1 MAFKRSRRGLLRRIM
16 RRLTAPFT
24 APVPL
29 ALRRRL
35 VLQQHNRLGRFVP
48 MLCLLISANTVAMS
62 LAVLGDLPWWQQL
75 LPPALLVGACFA
87 VLAWRARVRQNQRL
101 TPRTAMRHLRQTV
114 PVAAGLGLVAGLWA
128 VNAFTETERYYCMVA
143 PVFIGIAAVV
153 CATCLLSVPRA
164 AIAAMV
170 CAVAPVAIKMGS
182 YDNLGVRAMAAMMV
196 LLLLMQARVVL
207 TTFRETVAMLSMQHG
222 LRRAANTDALT
233 GLANRA
239 AFRRILGLR
248 AASGTPVLL
257 VLADL
262 DGFKRANDTYG
273 HLAGDA
279 VLVEVAAR
287 LRRLAPRAACIAR
300 LGGDEFALL
309 FDVAQGERVARATI
323 EAIRAAISLPIVWN
337 DAVMT
342 IGVSIGAAAFPAEA
356 GEIEPLIQLA
366 DGRLYADKAR
376 HKAAAHVGTGIALLA

>member
-1 MAFKRSRRGLLRRIM
+1 MVRSRKGFARRQM

-48 MLCLLISANTVAMS
+48 MLCLLMSANAVAMS
-62 LAVLGDLPWWQQL
+62 LAVYGDLPWWQQF
-75 LPPALLVGACFA
+75 LPPALLVSTCFA
-87 VLAWRARVRQNQRL
+87 VMGWRGHVRRLPRVS
-101 TPRTAMRHLRQTV
+101 PHSAMRHLRQTV
-114 PVAAGLGLVAGLWA
+114 PVAAALGLVAGLWA
-128 VNAFTETERYYCMVA
+128 LNAFNETERYYCMVA

-153 CATCLLSVPRA
+153 CSTCLLSVPRA

-170 CAVAPVAIKMGS
+170 CAVAPVAIRMAL
-182 YDNLGVRAMAAMMV
+182 YDNLGVRAMAVMMV

-207 TTFRETVAMLSMQHG
+207 FTFRETVAMLSMQQG

-239 AFRRILGLR
+239 AFRRALATR
-248 AASGTPVLL
+248 VADESPVLL

-273 HLAGDA
+273 HQAGDA
-279 VLVEVAAR
+279 VLAEVALR
-287 LRRLAPRAACIAR
+287 LRRLGTRAASIAR

-309 FDVAQGERVARATI
+309 FDIPQGDEAARAQIAT
-323 EAIRAAISLPIVWN
+323 IRAVIGLPIVWGN
-337 DAVMT
+337 AVMSVD
-342 IGVSIGAAAFPAEA
+342 VSIGTAAFPVEAAETEA
-356 GEIEPLIQLA
+356 LIHLA
-366 DGRLYADKAR
+366 DSRLYTDKAR
-376 HKAAAHVGTGIALLA
+376 HKFVALANSGMAKAG